1 MIATPAHQHHQLEHK
16 LEITK
21 RLEDLAQEGM
31 LRDPLKVVILN
42 LPDANYCEKRAE
54 RVYSAQEDAR
64 IQSCRG
70 CVHNGLKSPE
80 RMAPEEIDA
89 VIDTFAHQYGTR
101 FVTINGRGDPFH
113 PSLREATLHKIC
125 YGAEHGMTAYI
136 FTAGDHL
143 DEETCQTLARHG
155 ANIMISLY
163 GNRFLDAGFF
173 EEKHYRTADEVKTA
187 LRVQGVLHGVSDT
200 VLAKVKI
207 QDEQGIAENLRR
219 LISTYQQSEHQPEP
233 GTTRIGMNYVVT
245 ESDLGDQGAKVRA
258 LKHSANEHGIYFVC
272 NVPFERERYDPV
284 TWMRLKTMAEQ
295 YSDFGKSHSTTVDGQ
310 CQMGAGSGVTV
321 DFNGA
326 MLRCPYMP
334 TSEGKG
340 KFLDLT
346 PAERDICIAKFR
358 EETRACVMRD

>member
-21 RLEDLAQEGM
+21 RLEDLAREGM
-31 LRDPLKVVILN
+31 LSDHRKVAILN

-54 RVYSAQEDAR
+54 RVYDAQEDALV
-64 IQSCRG
+64 QSCRG

-113 PSLREATLHKIC
+113 PSLREATLHKIR
-125 YGAEHGMTAYI
+125 YGTEHGMAAYI
-136 FTAGDHL
+136 FTAGDNL
-143 DEETCQTLARHG
+143 DEATCQTLASHG

-173 EEKHYRTADEVKTA
+173 EGKRYRTANEVKED
-187 LRVQGVLHGVSDT
+187 LCRQEVSDA
-200 VLAKVKI
+200 VLGNAKI
-207 QDEQGIAENLRR
+207 QDEQHIAENLRR
-219 LISTYQQSEHQPEP
+219 LIYTYQQSEHQPEP

-258 LKHSANEHGIYFVC
+258 LKNAANEHGVYFVC

-284 TWMRLKTMAEQ
+284 IWMRLKTMAEQ

-326 MLRCPYMP
+326 LLRCPYMP

-346 PAERDICIAKFR
+346 PAERDQRIAEFR